1 MFELL
6 RLEQDLPFTASDDDL
21 PSTATSDGVI
31 GDVAALDTALGEIAS
46 RLERR
51 IDDLLQARPKSPN
64 GRKNSR
70 APKPNGRSRAPN
82 RKRNVCQGPN
92 KAPSAPTVPIDG
104 HRGMPA
110 DHMLAR
116 WMKGQGGS
124 TAGAYDA

>member
-6 RLEQDLPFTASDDDL
+6 RLEQGLPFTASDDDL
-21 PSTATSDGVI
+21 PSTASAGGVI

-51 IDDLLQARPKSPN
+51 IDDLLQSRPKSPN
-64 GRKNSR
+64 GR
-70 APKPNGRSRAPN
+70 KPNGRSRAPN

-104 HRGMPA
+104 GRGMPA
-110 DHMLAR
+110 DHVLAR
-116 WMKGQGGS
+116 WMEGGS
-124 TAGAYDA
+124 KAGAYEA